1 MEKHERGVGSARIR
15 QVVVGGAAAF
25 SIYVLSAGVTACAQ
39 LLVARIVGVHTYGV
53 YAYVM
58 AWITILAYFCALGF
72 DIALLR
78 FVSAYR
84 TKGASSLARGVIQYA
99 ERRSLVVGVA
109 VALAGWLIVEI
120 WPVPLSTDLRNTFL
134 LGFILI
140 PMLALLWIR
149 CSVVRAFGG
158 VVPAL
163 MPDRVVRDGL
173 LVMVVVVAG
182 LLFGVRLQ
190 PQQVMFA
197 VVVGSIIGLVFAS
210 LAVRRLYPIP
220 MRTAAAEYTAASW
233 RRAAVPFMII
243 AGAEALLNRT
253 GVVLLGWFGET
264 RDAGIYSLVFNIA
277 FLVVLPRT
285 AINTLFAPTI
295 SSLFAG
301 NDRATLQALV
311 TKATLWTL
319 GIAVLIA
326 LGLAIMAKPLL
337 SWFGEEFVAGVPAL
351 HALLIG
357 QVVAAAF
364 GSLLLIM
371 TMTEHEWSAAALLIF
386 SAVVN
391 ILASVSFI
399 YWFGLTGA
407 AIGSSSALIIWHI
420 AMAFFIF
427 RYLRFLPGVLG
438 IFMPSHAQTPAA
450 QPDAPIKASSA

>member
-1 MEKHERGVGSARIR
+1 MEKHERGSGSVRIK

-25 SIYVLSAGVTACAQ
+25 SIYVLSAGVTASAQ
-39 LLVARIVGVHTYGV
+39 LLVARIVGVHTYGI
-53 YAYVM
+53 YAYVI

-78 FVSAYR
+78 FVSAYQ

-99 ERRSLVVGVA
+99 ERRSLTAGVSVTLVGC
-109 VALAGWLIVEI
+109 LIIGI
-120 WPVPLSTDLRNTFL
+120 WPMPLSAELRNTFL
-134 LGFILI
+134 VGLVLI
-140 PMLALLWIR
+140 PILALLWIR
-149 CSVVRAFGG
+149 CSIVRAFGG

-163 MPDRVVRDGL
+163 IPDRVVRDGL

-190 PQQVMFA
+190 AQQVMFA
-197 VVVGSIIGLVFAS
+197 VVAGSIIGLVLSS
-210 LAVRRLYPIP
+210 LAVRRLYPNSVK
-220 MRTAAAEYTAASW
+220 AAAPQYAPASW

-243 AGAEALLNRT
+243 AGAEALLNRA

-319 GIAVLIA
+319 SIAVLIA
-326 LGLAIMAKPLL
+326 IALAVMAKPLL
-337 SWFGEEFVAGVPAL
+337 SWFGEDFVAGVPAL
-351 HALLIG
+351 YALLIG

-371 TMTEHEWSAAALLIF
+371 TMTEHEWSAAALLIL
-386 SAVVN
+386 SAVFN
-391 ILASVSFI
+391 ILASVAFI
-399 YWFGLTGA
+399 YWLGLTGA
-407 AIGSSSALIIWHI
+407 AIASSAALIIWHI
-420 AMAFFIF
+420 AMAFFVF

-438 IFMPSHAQTPAA
+438 AFVSGRPQKQLSE
-450 QPDAPIKASSA
+450 PDTPIKASSA

>member
-15 QVVVGGAAAF
+15 RVVVGGAAAF

-53 YAYVM
+53 YAYVI

-78 FVSAYR
+78 FVSAYQ
-84 TKGASSLARGVIQYA
+84 TNGASNLARGVIQYA
-99 ERRSLVVGVA
+99 ERRSLAISVV
-109 VALAGWLIVEI
+109 VALVGCLIVEI
-120 WPVPLSTDLRNTFL
+120 WPMPLSTELRNTFL
-134 LGFILI
+134 VGLILI

-149 CSVVRAFGG
+149 CSIVRAFGG

-163 MPDRVVRDGL
+163 IPDRVVRDGFL
-173 LVMVVVVAG
+173 VIGVFVAGFLFGARLQAQEVMV
-182 LLFGVRLQ
+182 
-190 PQQVMFA
+190 A
-197 VVVGSIIGLVFAS
+197 VVVGAIIGLLLAS
-210 LAVRRLYPIP
+210 LAIRRLCPVSV
-220 MRTAAAEYTAASW
+220 RAAVPQYEAACW

-243 AGAEALLNRT
+243 AGAEALLNRA

-264 RDAGIYSLVFNIA
+264 KDAGIYSLVFNIA
-277 FLVVLPRT
+277 FLVMLPRT

-295 SSLFAG
+295 SSLFVG

-311 TKATLWTL
+311 TKAALWTL
-319 GIAVLIA
+319 GIAIPIA
-326 LGLAIMAKPLL
+326 LALAIMAKPLL
-337 SWFGEEFVAGVPAL
+337 SWFGEDFVAGVPAL

-371 TMTEHEWSAAALLIF
+371 TMTEHEWSAAALMIL
-386 SAVVN
+386 SAVFN
-391 ILASVSFI
+391 IFASVAFI
-399 YWFGLTGA
+399 YWLGLTGA
-407 AIGSSSALIIWHI
+407 AIASSSALIIWHI
-420 AMAFFIF
+420 AMALFIF

-438 IFMPSHAQTPAA
+438 MLVPSRTQKPAA
-450 QPDAPIKASSA
+450 EPDTHIKASSI

>member
-1 MEKHERGVGSARIR
+1 MEKQERGAGSVRIR
-15 QVVVGGAAAF
+15 RVVVGGAAAF

-39 LLVARIVGVHTYGV
+39 LLVARIVGAHTYGI
-53 YAYVM
+53 YAYVI

-78 FVSAYR
+78 FVSAYQ

-99 ERRSLVVGVA
+99 ERRSFTAGVA
-109 VALAGWLIVEI
+109 VASVGCLIVEV
-120 WPVPLSTDLRNTFL
+120 WPMPLSAELRNTFL
-134 LGFILI
+134 VGFILI

-149 CSVVRAFGG
+149 CSIVRAFGG

-163 MPDRVVRDGL
+163 IPDRVVRDGL

-182 LLFGVRLQ
+182 LLFGMHLQ
-190 PQQVMFA
+190 AQEVMFA
-197 VVVGSIIGLVFAS
+197 VLVGSIVGLVLAS
-210 LAVRRLYPIP
+210 LAVHRLYPSSVK
-220 MRTAAAEYTAASW
+220 AAAPEYAPASW

-243 AGAEALLNRT
+243 AGAEALLNRA

-264 RDAGIYSLVFNIA
+264 KDAGIYSLVFNIA

-301 NDRATLQALV
+301 NDRATLQTLV

-319 GIAVLIA
+319 STAVFIA
-326 LGLAIMAKPLL
+326 LALAIMAKPLL
-337 SWFGEEFVAGVPAL
+337 SWFGEDFVAGAPAL
-351 HALLIG
+351 YALLIG

-371 TMTEHEWSAAALLIF
+371 TMTEHEWSAAALLIL
-386 SAVVN
+386 SAVFN
-391 ILASVSFI
+391 ILASVAFI
-399 YWFGLTGA
+399 YWLGLTGA
-407 AIGSSSALIIWHI
+407 AIASSAALIIWHI
-420 AMAFFIF
+420 AMAFFVF
-427 RYLRFLPGVLG
+427 RYLRFLPGVFGL
-438 IFMPSHAQTPAA
+438 FTPSQTKKAA
-450 QPDAPIKASSA
+450 AEPDTSIKASSA